1 MSPPSPARRA
11 VSPPSTTCVAASC
24 GHHLTSSHEEG
35 SSDSDYDEQALNNEE
50 DDEEEEESAASGSE
64 VEDFT
69 RGKRRRQRIHF
80 NVEQLQTVYHLPL
93 KTVSAIVTFGRL
105 AHRCGNNR
113 VSCNTLHAAEQLGI
127 CEAALKRICRRNF
140 IQKWPYRQLSSVRRR
155 ITQLEDRRADMVA
168 NHGGTN
174 EFNLREYSSKLP
186 SYNYRLEHFTRRE
199 FQEHTSFVTPEQFDI
214 KLQQLEEEENQIIRL
229 AHQPRLPTQ
238 SVRSC
243 TTTSCQQ
250 NLQEQRELQR
260 PILNDEQI
268 VHSHGVQST
277 IANLPPLDLGR
288 VDREF
293 PLLLLANVC
302 ESVRAYI

>member
-50 DDEEEEESAASGSE
+50 DDEEEEEESAASGSE

-93 KTVSAIVTFGRL
+93 KT
-105 AHRCGNNR
+105 
-113 VSCNTLHAAEQLGI
+113 AAEQLGI

-168 NHGGTN
+168 NHGD
-174 EFNLREYSSKLP
+174 
-186 SYNYRLEHFTRRE
+186 RLEHFTRRE

-214 KLQQLEEEENQIIRL
+214 KLQQLKEEENQIIRL
-229 AHQPRLPTQ
+229 AHQPRPPTKTIG
-238 SVRSC
+238 SC

>member
-11 VSPPSTTCVAASC
+11 QR
-24 GHHLTSSHEEG
+24 
-35 SSDSDYDEQALNNEE
+35 SDSDYEEQSLNNEE

-80 NVEQLQTVYHLPL
+80 NVEQLQTVYYLPL
-93 KTVSAIVTFGRL
+93 KT
-105 AHRCGNNR
+105 
-113 VSCNTLHAAEQLGI
+113 AAEQLGI

-168 NHGGTN
+168 NHGD
-174 EFNLREYSSKLP
+174 
-186 SYNYRLEHFTRRE
+186 RLEHFTRRE

-260 PILNDEQI
+260 PILNEERI
-268 VHSHGVQST
+268 VHSNGIQST
-277 IANLPPLDLGR
+277 IADLPPLDLDR

-302 ESVRAYI
+302 DSVRAYTKV

>member
-1 MSPPSPARRA
+1 MSSPSPARRA
-11 VSPPSTTCVAASC
+11 VSPPSTTCVATSC

-50 DDEEEEESAASGSE
+50 DYEEEEESAASGSE
-64 VEDFT
+64 VEDLT

-93 KTVSAIVTFGRL
+93 KT
-105 AHRCGNNR
+105 
-113 VSCNTLHAAEQLGI
+113 AAEQLGI

-168 NHGGTN
+168 NHGD
-174 EFNLREYSSKLP
+174 
-186 SYNYRLEHFTRRE
+186 RLEHFTRRE

-214 KLQQLEEEENQIIRL
+214 KLQQLKEEEDQIIRL

-238 SVRSC
+238 TIGSC

-250 NLQEQRELQR
+250 HLQEQRELQR
-260 PILNDEQI
+260 PILNEERI

-277 IANLPPLDLGR
+277 IADLPPLDLGR

>member
-1 MSPPSPARRA
+1 MSSPSPARRA
-11 VSPPSTTCVAASC
+11 VSPPPTTCVATSC

-35 SSDSDYDEQALNNEE
+35 SSDSDYEEQSLNNEE

-93 KTVSAIVTFGRL
+93 KTVSAI
-105 AHRCGNNR
+105 
-113 VSCNTLHAAEQLGI
+113 AAEQLGI

-168 NHGGTN
+168 NHGD
-174 EFNLREYSSKLP
+174 
-186 SYNYRLEHFTRRE
+186 RLEHFTRRE
-199 FQEHTSFVTPEQFDI
+199 FQEHISFVTPEQFDI
-214 KLQQLEEEENQIIRL
+214 KLQQLKEDEDQIIRL
-229 AHQPRLPTQ
+229 AHQPRPPTQ
-238 SVRSC
+238 SIRSF

-260 PILNDEQI
+260 PILNEERI
-268 VHSHGVQST
+268 VHSNGIQST
-277 IANLPPLDLGR
+277 IADLPPLDLDR

-302 ESVRAYI
+302 DSVQKFKLRPT

>member
-11 VSPPSTTCVAASC
+11 KAAA
-24 GHHLTSSHEEG
+24 TATRFHEEQ
-35 SSDSDYDEQALNNEE
+35 SLNNEE

-80 NVEQLQTVYHLPL
+80 NVEQLQTVYYLPL
-93 KTVSAIVTFGRL
+93 KT
-105 AHRCGNNR
+105 
-113 VSCNTLHAAEQLGI
+113 AAEQLGI

-168 NHGGTN
+168 NHGD
-174 EFNLREYSSKLP
+174 
-186 SYNYRLEHFTRRE
+186 RLEHFTRRE
-199 FQEHTSFVTPEQFDI
+199 FQEHTSFVTPEQFDM

-260 PILNDEQI
+260 PILNEERI
-268 VHSHGVQST
+268 VHSNGIQST
-277 IANLPPLDLGR
+277 IADLPPLDLDR

-293 PLLLLANVC
+293 PLLFLANVC
-302 ESVRAYI
+302 DSVRAYTKV